1 MVVAFVLLKTAMLPP
16 PASPNARIAPAGLI
30 ERVLIVTLMGQERSD
45 PNTGEATMTTS
56 EIGQNYV
63 ALCKEGKN
71 DECLNT
77 LFAKDAVSVE
87 AFAPPGA
94 TDRTSKGLDAIHGKG
109 KWWRDNNTLH
119 KAEIFGPYPHDDR
132 FAVRFIY
139 DVTNKGS
146 GKRMT
151 MDEVGL
157 FTVKDGKIAKEEF
170 FYSGG

>member
-1 MVVAFVLLKTAMLPP
+1 LGERFLGLKPFP
-16 PASPNARIAPAGLI
+16 IDAGDGSWTGSSETTPTGGTTI
-30 ERVLIVTLMGQERSD
+30 TTYEFGQK
-45 PNTGEATMTTS
+45 
-56 EIGQNYV
+56 YV

-71 DECLNT
+71 DECVNT
-77 LFAKDAVSVE
+77 LFAKDAVSLE
-87 AFAPPGA
+87 ALPPPNGG
-94 TDRTSKGLDAIHGKG
+94 DRTARGLDAIHGKS

-132 FAVRFIY
+132 FAVRFLY

-157 FTVKDGKIAKEEF
+157 FTVKDGQITKEEF